1 MPAWCC
7 RKTFTHSLNDTTNP
21 YPTVIAVGYT
31 SIMPT
36 LIEWFAQTKNR
47 FWDMDGAYGAQ
58 CWDLWAKYSMDMYG
72 MSIQDCIT
80 PTGYAGGLYTSYPV
94 SARCEQVYERIP
106 ANGYSPVAG
115 DVAIWGYGTYTPYTH
130 VAIVAGND
138 GVKDGRIYVITQNPD
153 ASALKWFTT
162 VGLLGYLHPRTMSK
176 PGVDNPTGDNNQGH
190 PDTGR
195 GGAWIHWQGDNLYL
209 HETDN
214 SGARTRIFYKTTAN
228 NFSEKASQGQP
239 SGSQGQGHPSSSTSP
254 ENSYALYVVGTVEA
268 GLRWDAVEAA
278 NLQGIGIAQ
287 WSFGRRLQVLNA
299 MKSADPT
306 GYATFKTSAPQIA
319 ALMESGGDFTRNLT
333 QTEAS
338 AFKTW
343 AARSES
349 HEGQR
354 KQFAEDYVG
363 YPQEYDDDKMQILW
377 VTAYHQSP
385 ANALKVPKASNL
397 AQLKTNILST
407 YPFQPYV
414 SRYNQAYSLLTVWD
428 GKSNPP
434 AF

>member
-1 MPAWCC
+1 MAI
-7 RKTFTHSLNDTTNP
+7 TFTQWID
-21 YPTVIAVGYT
+21 
-31 SIMPT
+31 
-36 LIEWFAQTKNR
+36 QTKNR

-106 ANGYSPVAG
+106 ASGYSPVAG

-153 ASALKWFTT
+153 ASALKWFPID
-162 VGLLGYLHPRTMSK
+162 GLLGYLHPRTMPK
-176 PGVDNPTGDNNQGH
+176 PDVDNPTGDNNQGH
-190 PDTGR
+190 PDTAC

-239 SGSQGQGHPSSSTSP
+239 SDSQGQGHPSSSTSP
-254 ENSYALYVVGTVEA
+254 ENSYALYVVGTVESS
-268 GLRWDAVEAA
+268 LQWDAVEAA

-306 GYATFKTSAPQIA
+306 GYATFRASAPQIA

-343 AARSES
+343 AARNES

-354 KQFAEDYVG
+354 KQFAEDYAG

-414 SRYNQAYSLLTVWD
+414 SRYNQAYSLLSVWD

>member
-1 MPAWCC
+1 MAI
-7 RKTFTHSLNDTTNP
+7 SLTQW
-21 YPTVIAVGYT
+21 IQ
-31 SIMPT
+31 
-36 LIEWFAQTKNR
+36 QTQGR
-47 FWDMDGAYGAQ
+47 YWDMDGAHGAQ

-106 ANGYSPVAG
+106 ASGYSPVAG

-130 VAIVAGND
+130 VAIVAGNE
-138 GVKDGRIYVITQNPD
+138 GVKNNSIYIITQNPD
-153 ASALKWFTT
+153 ASALKWFPID
-162 VGLLGYLHPRTMSK
+162 GLLGYLHPRTMPKSD
-176 PGVDNPTGDNNQGH
+176 VDNPTGDNNQGH
-190 PDTGR
+190 PGSAR
-195 GGAWIHWQGDNLYL
+195 GGAWIHWQGDSLYL

-214 SGARTRIFYKTTAN
+214 SGSRTRIFYKTTAN

-239 SGSQGQGHPSSSTSP
+239 SDSQGQGHPSSSISP

-268 GLRWDAVEAA
+268 GLQWDAVEAA

-287 WSFGRRLQVLNA
+287 WSFGRRLQVLNK
-299 MKSADPT
+299 MREADPT
-306 GYATFKTSAPQIA
+306 GYAAFKSAAPEIA
-319 ALMESGGDFTRNLT
+319 GLMESGGDFTRPLT
-333 QTEAS
+333 STEAA
-338 AFKTW
+338 AFRTW

-354 KQFAEDYVG
+354 KQFAEDYAG
-363 YPQEYDDDKMQILW
+363 YPQEYGDDKMQILW

-385 ANALKVPKASNL
+385 ANALKVPKALNL
-397 AQLKTNILST
+397 AQLKTNILNT

-428 GKSNPP
+428 GTSNPP

>member
-1 MPAWCC
+1 MAI
-7 RKTFTHSLNDTTNP
+7 TFAQWID
-21 YPTVIAVGYT
+21 
-31 SIMPT
+31 
-36 LIEWFAQTKNR
+36 QTKNR

-106 ANGYSPVAG
+106 ASGYSPVAG

-130 VAIVAGND
+130 VAIVAGNE
-138 GVKDGRIYVITQNPD
+138 GVKNNSIYIITQNPD
-153 ASALKWFTT
+153 ASALKWFPID
-162 VGLLGYLHPRTMSK
+162 GLLGYLHPRTMPKSD
-176 PGVDNPTGDNNQGH
+176 VDNPTGDNNQGH
-190 PDTGR
+190 PDSAR

-214 SGARTRIFYKTTAN
+214 SGSRTRIFYKTTAN

-239 SGSQGQGHPSSSTSP
+239 SDSQGQGHPSSSMSP

-268 GLRWDAVEAA
+268 GLQWDAVEAA

-287 WSFGRRLQVLNA
+287 WSFGRRLQVLNK
-299 MKSADPT
+299 MREADPT
-306 GYATFKTSAPQIA
+306 GYAAFKSAAPEIA
-319 ALMESGGDFTRNLT
+319 GLVESGGDFTRPLT
-333 QTEAS
+333 STEAA
-338 AFKTW
+338 AFRTW

-354 KQFAEDYVG
+354 KQFAEDYAG
-363 YPQEYDDDKMQILW
+363 YPQEYGDDKMQILW

-385 ANALKVPKASNL
+385 ANALKVPKALNL
-397 AQLKTNILST
+397 AQLKTNILNT

-428 GKSNPP
+428 GTSNPP

>member
-1 MPAWCC
+1 MAI
-7 RKTFTHSLNDTTNP
+7 TFNQWID
-21 YPTVIAVGYT
+21 
-31 SIMPT
+31 
-36 LIEWFAQTKNR
+36 QTKNR

-106 ANGYSPVAG
+106 ASGYSPVAG

-130 VAIVAGND
+130 VAIVAGNE
-138 GVKDGRIYVITQNPD
+138 GVKNNSIYIITQNPD
-153 ASALKWFTT
+153 ASALKWFPID
-162 VGLLGYLHPRTMSK
+162 GLLGYLHPRTMPKSD
-176 PGVDNPTGDNNQGH
+176 VDNPTGDNNQGH
-190 PDTGR
+190 PDSGR
-195 GGAWIHWQGDNLYL
+195 RGAWIHWQGDNLYL

-214 SGARTRIFYKTTAN
+214 SGSHTRIFYKTTAN

-239 SGSQGQGHPSSSTSP
+239 SDSQGQGHPSSSTSP
-254 ENSYALYVVGTVEA
+254 ENSYALYVIGTVES

-287 WSFGRRLQVLNA
+287 WSFGRRLQVLNK
-299 MKSADPT
+299 MREADPT
-306 GYATFKTSAPQIA
+306 GYAAFKSTAPEIA
-319 ALMESGGDFTRNLT
+319 GLMESGGDFTRPLT
-333 QTEAS
+333 STEAA
-338 AFKTW
+338 AFQTW
-343 AARSES
+343 AARGES

-354 KQFAEDYVG
+354 KQFAEDYAG
-363 YPQEYDDDKMQILW
+363 YPQEYGDDKMQILW

-397 AQLKTNILST
+397 AQLKTNILNT

-428 GKSNPP
+428 GTSNPP

>member
-1 MPAWCC
+1 MAI
-7 RKTFTHSLNDTTNP
+7 TFAQWID
-21 YPTVIAVGYT
+21 
-31 SIMPT
+31 
-36 LIEWFAQTKNR
+36 QTKNR

-80 PTGYAGGLYTSYPV
+80 PTGYAGGLYTAYPV

-106 ANGYSPVAG
+106 ANGYQPVAG
-115 DVAIWGYGTYTPYTH
+115 DVAIWGYGSYTPYTH
-130 VAIVAGND
+130 VAIVAAD
-138 GVKDGRIYVITQNPD
+138 GLKDGRIYVITQNPGV
-153 ASALKWFTT
+153 SALKWFPTT
-162 VGLLGYLHPRTMSK
+162 GLLGYLHPRTMPK
-176 PGVDNPTGDNNQGH
+176 PDVDNPTGDNNQGQ
-190 PDTGR
+190 PDIER
-195 GGAWIHWQGDNLYL
+195 GGSWIHWQGDDLYL

-228 NFSEKASQGQP
+228 NFLEKTPLGQP
-239 SGSQGQGHPSSSTSP
+239 PDSQGQGHPSSSAST
-254 ENSYALYVVGTVEA
+254 ENSYALYVVGSVEA

-287 WSFGRRLQVLNA
+287 WSFGRRLQVLNK
-299 MKSADPT
+299 MREADPT
-306 GYATFKTSAPQIA
+306 GYATFKTAAPEIA
-319 ALMESGGDFTRNLT
+319 GLMELGGEFTRNLT
-333 QTEAS
+333 QAEAA
-338 AFKTW
+338 AFQTW

-354 KQFAEDYVG
+354 RQFAEDYVA

-385 ANALKVPKASNL
+385 ASALEVPNASNL
-397 AQLKTNILST
+397 AQLKNNILST
-407 YPFQPYV
+407 PPFQSYAN
-414 SRYNQAYSLLTVWD
+414 RYNQAYSLLSVWD

>member
-1 MPAWCC
+1 MAI
-7 RKTFTHSLNDTTNP
+7 TFNQWVD
-21 YPTVIAVGYT
+21 
-31 SIMPT
+31 
-36 LIEWFAQTKNR
+36 QTKNR

-106 ANGYSPVAG
+106 ASGYSPAAG

-130 VAIVAGND
+130 VAIVAGNE
-138 GVKDGRIYVITQNPD
+138 GVKNNSIYIITQNPD
-153 ASALKWFTT
+153 ASALKWFPID
-162 VGLLGYLHPRTMSK
+162 GLLGYLHPRTMPKSD
-176 PGVDNPTGDNNQGH
+176 VDNPTGDNNQGH
-190 PDTGR
+190 PDSAR

-214 SGARTRIFYKTTAN
+214 SGSRTRIFYKTTAN

-239 SGSQGQGHPSSSTSP
+239 SDSQGQGHPSSSTSP
-254 ENSYALYVVGTVEA
+254 ENSYALYVVGTVES
-268 GLRWDAVEAA
+268 GLQWDAVEAA

-287 WSFGRRLQVLNA
+287 WSFGRRLQVLNK
-299 MKSADPT
+299 MREADPT
-306 GYATFKTSAPQIA
+306 GYAAFKSAAPEIA
-319 ALMESGGDFTRNLT
+319 GLMESGGDFTRPLT
-333 QTEAS
+333 STEAA
-338 AFKTW
+338 AFRTW

-354 KQFAEDYVG
+354 KQFAEDYAG
-363 YPQEYDDDKMQILW
+363 YPQEYGDDKMQILW

-385 ANALKVPKASNL
+385 ANALKVPKALNL
-397 AQLKTNILST
+397 AQLKTNILNT
-407 YPFQPYV
+407 YPFQPYI

-428 GKSNPP
+428 GRSNPP

>member
-1 MPAWCC
+1 MAI
-7 RKTFTHSLNDTTNP
+7 SLTQW
-21 YPTVIAVGYT
+21 IQ
-31 SIMPT
+31 
-36 LIEWFAQTKNR
+36 QTQGR
-47 FWDMDGAYGAQ
+47 YWDMDGAYGAQ

-106 ANGYSPVAG
+106 ASGYSPVAG

-130 VAIVAGND
+130 VAIVAGNE
-138 GVKDGRIYVITQNPD
+138 GVKNNSIYIITQNPD
-153 ASALKWFTT
+153 ASALKWFPID
-162 VGLLGYLHPRTMSK
+162 GLLGYLHPRTMPK
-176 PGVDNPTGDNNQGH
+176 PGVDNPTGGNNQGH
-190 PDTGR
+190 PDSAR

-214 SGARTRIFYKTTAN
+214 SGSHTRIFYKTTAN

-239 SGSQGQGHPSSSTSP
+239 SDSQGQGHPSSSTSP
-254 ENSYALYVVGTVEA
+254 ENSYALYVIGTVES
-268 GLRWDAVEAA
+268 GPQWDAVEAA

-287 WSFGRRLQVLNA
+287 WSFGRRLQVLNT
-299 MKSADPT
+299 MREADPT
-306 GYATFKTSAPQIA
+306 GYAAFKIA
-319 ALMESGGDFTRNLT
+319 APEIAGLMESGSDFTRPLT
-333 QTEAS
+333 STEAA
-338 AFKTW
+338 AFRTW

-407 YPFQPYV
+407 YPFQSYV

-428 GKSNPP
+428 GRSNPP

>member
-1 MPAWCC
+1 MAI
-7 RKTFTHSLNDTTNP
+7 TFNQWID
-21 YPTVIAVGYT
+21 
-31 SIMPT
+31 
-36 LIEWFAQTKNR
+36 QTKNR

-106 ANGYSPVAG
+106 ASGYSPVAG

-130 VAIVAGND
+130 VAIVAGNG
-138 GVKDGRIYVITQNPD
+138 GVKNNSIYIITQNPD
-153 ASALKWFTT
+153 ASALKWFPID
-162 VGLLGYLHPRTMSK
+162 GLLGYLHPRTMPKSD
-176 PGVDNPTGDNNQGH
+176 VDNPTGDNNQGH
-190 PDTGR
+190 PDSAR

-214 SGARTRIFYKTTAN
+214 SGSHTRIFYKTTAN

-239 SGSQGQGHPSSSTSP
+239 SDSQGQGHPSRSISP

-268 GLRWDAVEAA
+268 GLQWDAVEAA

-287 WSFGRRLQVLNA
+287 WSFGRRLQVLNK
-299 MKSADPT
+299 MREADPT
-306 GYATFKTSAPQIA
+306 GYAAFKSAAPEIA
-319 ALMESGGDFTRNLT
+319 GLMESGGDFTRPLT
-333 QTEAS
+333 STEVA
-338 AFKTW
+338 AFRTW

-354 KQFAEDYVG
+354 KQFAEDYAG
-363 YPQEYDDDKMQILW
+363 YPQEYGDDKMQILW

-385 ANALKVPKASNL
+385 ANALKVPKALNL
-397 AQLKTNILST
+397 AQLKTNILNT

-428 GKSNPP
+428 GTSNPP

>member
-1 MPAWCC
+1 MKDMAI
-7 RKTFTHSLNDTTNP
+7 TFNQWVD
-21 YPTVIAVGYT
+21 
-31 SIMPT
+31 
-36 LIEWFAQTKNR
+36 QTKNR

-94 SARCEQVYERIP
+94 SARCGQAYERIP
-106 ANGYSPVAG
+106 AGGYSPVAG

-130 VAIVAGND
+130 VAIVAADGMQNGN
-138 GVKDGRIYVITQNPD
+138 IYVITQNPD
-153 ASALKWFTT
+153 ASALKWFPTA
-162 VGLLGYLHPRTMSK
+162 GLLGYLHPRTMPK
-176 PGVDNPTGDNNQGH
+176 PDANNPTGDNNQGN
-190 PDTGR
+190 PDTFR
-195 GGAWIHWQGDNLYL
+195 RGAWIHWQGDSLYL

-214 SGARTRIFYKTTAN
+214 SGARTRIFYRTTAN
-228 NFSEKASQGQP
+228 NFSEKAPLGQP
-239 SGSQGQGHPSSSTSP
+239 SGSQGQGHPSSSVSA

-299 MKSADPT
+299 MKTADPT
-306 GYATFKTSAPQIA
+306 GYAAFKTAAPQIA
-319 ALMESGGDFTRNLT
+319 ALMESGGGFTRNLT
-333 QTEAS
+333 QAEAT
-338 AFKTW
+338 AFQTW
-343 AARSES
+343 ARRGES

-354 KQFAEDYVG
+354 RQFAEDYAG
-363 YPQEYDDDKMQILW
+363 YPQEYDDDRMQILW

-397 AQLKTNILST
+397 AQLKNNILGT

-414 SRYNQAYSLLTVWD
+414 NRYNQAYSLLAVWD
-428 GKSNPP
+428 GRSNPP

>member
-1 MPAWCC
+1 MAI
-7 RKTFTHSLNDTTNP
+7 TFNQWVD
-21 YPTVIAVGYT
+21 
-31 SIMPT
+31 
-36 LIEWFAQTKNR
+36 QTKNR

-106 ANGYSPVAG
+106 ASGYSPVAG

-130 VAIVAGND
+130 VAIVAGNE
-138 GVKDGRIYVITQNPD
+138 GVKNNSIYIITQNPD
-153 ASALKWFTT
+153 ASALKWFPID
-162 VGLLGYLHPRTMSK
+162 GLLGYLHPRTMPKSD
-176 PGVDNPTGDNNQGH
+176 VDNPTGDNNQGH
-190 PDTGR
+190 PDSGR
-195 GGAWIHWQGDNLYL
+195 RGAWIHWQGDNLYL

-214 SGARTRIFYKTTAN
+214 SGSHTRIFYKTTAN

-239 SGSQGQGHPSSSTSP
+239 SDSQGQGHPSSSTSP
-254 ENSYALYVVGTVEA
+254 ENSYALYVIGTVES

-287 WSFGRRLQVLNA
+287 WSFGRRLQVLNK
-299 MKSADPT
+299 MREADPT
-306 GYATFKTSAPQIA
+306 GYAAFKSTAPEIA
-319 ALMESGGDFTRNLT
+319 GLMESGGDFTRPLT
-333 QTEAS
+333 STEAA
-338 AFKTW
+338 AFQTW
-343 AARSES
+343 AARGES

-354 KQFAEDYVG
+354 KQFAEDYAG
-363 YPQEYDDDKMQILW
+363 YPQEYGDDKMQILW

-397 AQLKTNILST
+397 AQLKTNILNT

-428 GKSNPP
+428 GTSNPP

>member
-1 MPAWCC
+1 MAI
-7 RKTFTHSLNDTTNP
+7 TFNQWID
-21 YPTVIAVGYT
+21 
-31 SIMPT
+31 
-36 LIEWFAQTKNR
+36 QTKNR

-58 CWDLWAKYSMDMYG
+58 CWDLWAKYSMDMYA

-106 ANGYSPVAG
+106 ASGYSPVAG

-130 VAIVAGND
+130 VAIVAGD

-153 ASALKWFTT
+153 ASALKWFPT
-162 VGLLGYLHPRTMSK
+162 VGLLGYLHPRNIPK
-176 PGVDNPTGDNNQGH
+176 PGTGNPTGDNNQGYL
-190 PDTGR
+190 DTGL
-195 GGAWIHWQGDNLYL
+195 GSAWIHWQGDNLYL

-214 SGARTRIFYKTTAN
+214 SGARTRIFYKATAN
-228 NFSEKASQGQP
+228 NFYEKALQDQP
-239 SGSQGQGHPSSSTSP
+239 SDSQGQGHPSSSTSP
-254 ENSYALYVVGTVEA
+254 ENSYALYVVGSVESS
-268 GLRWDAVEAA
+268 LRWDAVEAA

-287 WSFGRRLQVLNA
+287 WSFGRRLQVLNK
-299 MKSADPT
+299 MREADST
-306 GYATFKTSAPQIA
+306 GYAAFKIAAPEIA
-319 ALMESGGDFTRNLT
+319 ALMESGGDFTRSLT
-333 QTEAS
+333 STEAA
-338 AFKTW
+338 AFRTW
-343 AARSES
+343 AARGES

-354 KQFAEDYVG
+354 KQFNEDYVG

-397 AQLKTNILST
+397 AQLETNILST

-414 SRYNQAYSLLTVWD
+414 NRYNQAYSLLSVWD

>member
-1 MPAWCC
+1 MAI
-7 RKTFTHSLNDTTNP
+7 TFNQWID
-21 YPTVIAVGYT
+21 
-31 SIMPT
+31 
-36 LIEWFAQTKNR
+36 QTKNR

-94 SARCEQVYERIP
+94 SARCGQVYERIP
-106 ANGYSPVAG
+106 ASGYSPVAG
-115 DVAIWGYGTYTPYTH
+115 DVAIWGYGAYTPYTH

-153 ASALKWFTT
+153 ASELKWFTT
-162 VGLLGYLHPRTMSK
+162 VGLSGYLHPRAMSK
-176 PGVDNPTGDNNQGH
+176 PDVDNPTGDNNQGH
-190 PDTGR
+190 PDAGR

-239 SGSQGQGHPSSSTSP
+239 SDSQGQGHPSSSMSP

-268 GLRWDAVEAA
+268 GLRWNAVEAA

-287 WSFGRRLQVLNA
+287 WSFGRRLQVLNK
-299 MKSADPT
+299 MREADPT
-306 GYATFKTSAPQIA
+306 GYAAFKSAAPGIA
-319 ALMESGGDFTRNLT
+319 GLVESGGDFTRPLT
-333 QTEAS
+333 STEAA
-338 AFKTW
+338 AFRTW

-354 KQFAEDYVG
+354 KQFAEDYAG
-363 YPQEYDDDKMQILW
+363 YPQEYGDDKMQILW
-377 VTAYHQSP
+377 ATAYHQSP
-385 ANALKVPKASNL
+385 ANALKVPKALNL
-397 AQLKTNILST
+397 AQLKTNILNT

-428 GKSNPP
+428 GTSNPP

>member
-1 MPAWCC
+1 MAI
-7 RKTFTHSLNDTTNP
+7 TFNQWID
-21 YPTVIAVGYT
+21 
-31 SIMPT
+31 
-36 LIEWFAQTKNR
+36 QTKNR

-106 ANGYSPVAG
+106 ASGYSPVAG

-130 VAIVAGND
+130 VAIVAGNE
-138 GVKDGRIYVITQNPD
+138 GVKNNSIYIITQNPD
-153 ASALKWFTT
+153 ASALKWFPID
-162 VGLLGYLHPRTMSK
+162 GLLGYLHPRTMPKSD
-176 PGVDNPTGDNNQGH
+176 VDNPTGDNNQGH
-190 PDTGR
+190 PDSAR

-214 SGARTRIFYKTTAN
+214 SGSRTRIFYKTTAN

-239 SGSQGQGHPSSSTSP
+239 SDSQGQGHPSSSISP

-268 GLRWDAVEAA
+268 GLQWDAVEAA

-287 WSFGRRLQVLNA
+287 WSFGRRLQVLNK
-299 MKSADPT
+299 MREADPT
-306 GYATFKTSAPQIA
+306 GYAAFKSAAPEIA
-319 ALMESGGDFTRNLT
+319 GLMESGGDFTRPLT
-333 QTEAS
+333 STEAA
-338 AFKTW
+338 AFRTW

-354 KQFAEDYVG
+354 KQFAEDYAG
-363 YPQEYDDDKMQILW
+363 YPQEYGDDKMQILW

-385 ANALKVPKASNL
+385 ANALKVPKALNL
-397 AQLKTNILST
+397 AQLKTNILNT

-428 GKSNPP
+428 GTSNPP

>member
-1 MPAWCC
+1 MAI
-7 RKTFTHSLNDTTNP
+7 T
-21 YPTVIAVGYT
+21 
-31 SIMPT
+31 
-36 LIEWFAQTKNR
+36 FAQWIDRTKNR

-94 SARCEQVYERIP
+94 SARCGQVYERIT
-106 ANGYSPVAG
+106 ADGYQPVAG

-130 VAIVAGND
+130 VAIVAGD

-153 ASALKWFTT
+153 ASALKWFPID
-162 VGLLGYLHPRTMSK
+162 GLLGYLHPRTTSK
-176 PGVDNPTGDNNQGH
+176 PDVDNPTGDNNQGL
-190 PDTGR
+190 PDAAR
-195 GGAWIHWQGDNLYL
+195 GGAWIHWQGDSLYL

-228 NFSEKASQGQP
+228 NFSEKASQKQP
-239 SGSQGQGHPSSSTSP
+239 SDSQGQGHPSSSTSP
-254 ENSYALYVVGTVEA
+254 ENSYALYVVGTVESS
-268 GLRWDAVEAA
+268 LQWDAVEAA

-287 WSFGRRLQVLNA
+287 WSFGRRLQVLNK
-299 MKSADPT
+299 MREADPT
-306 GYATFKTSAPQIA
+306 GYTAFKTAAPEIA
-319 ALMESGGDFTRNLT
+319 ALMESGGTFTRNLT
-333 QTEAS
+333 AVEAA
-338 AFKTW
+338 AFRTW
-343 AARSES
+343 ASRTES

-354 KQFAEDYVG
+354 KQFAEDYAG
-363 YPQEYDDDKMQILW
+363 YPQEYADDKMQILW

-397 AQLKTNILST
+397 AQLKANILAT
-407 YPFQPYV
+407 YPFQPYT
-414 SRYNQAYSLLTVWD
+414 SRYNQAYSLLSVWD

>member
-1 MPAWCC
+1 MAI
-7 RKTFTHSLNDTTNP
+7 SLTQW
-21 YPTVIAVGYT
+21 IQ
-31 SIMPT
+31 
-36 LIEWFAQTKNR
+36 QTQGR
-47 FWDMDGAYGAQ
+47 YWDMDGAYGAQ

-106 ANGYSPVAG
+106 ASGYSPVAG

-130 VAIVAGND
+130 VAIVAGNE
-138 GVKDGRIYVITQNPD
+138 GVKNNSIYIITQNPD
-153 ASALKWFTT
+153 ASALKWFPID
-162 VGLLGYLHPRTMSK
+162 GLLGYLHPRTMPKSD
-176 PGVDNPTGDNNQGH
+176 VDNPTGDNNQGH
-190 PDTGR
+190 PDSAR

-214 SGARTRIFYKTTAN
+214 SGSRTRIFYKTTAN

-239 SGSQGQGHPSSSTSP
+239 SDSQGQGHPSSSMSP

-268 GLRWDAVEAA
+268 GLQWDAVEAA

-287 WSFGRRLQVLNA
+287 WSFGRRLQVLNK
-299 MKSADPT
+299 MREADPT
-306 GYATFKTSAPQIA
+306 GYAAFKSAAPEIA
-319 ALMESGGDFTRNLT
+319 GLVESGGDFTRPLT
-333 QTEAS
+333 STEAA
-338 AFKTW
+338 AFRTW
-343 AARSES
+343 AAHSES

-354 KQFAEDYVG
+354 KQFAEDYAG
-363 YPQEYDDDKMQILW
+363 YPQEYGDDRMQILW

-385 ANALKVPKASNL
+385 ANALKVPKALNL
-397 AQLKTNILST
+397 AQLKTNILNT

-428 GKSNPP
+428 GTSNPP

>member
-1 MPAWCC
+1 MAI
-7 RKTFTHSLNDTTNP
+7 TFTQWID
-21 YPTVIAVGYT
+21 
-31 SIMPT
+31 
-36 LIEWFAQTKNR
+36 QTKNR

-106 ANGYSPVAG
+106 ASGYQPVAG

-153 ASALKWFTT
+153 TSALKWFTT
-162 VGLLGYLHPRTMSK
+162 VGLLGYLHPRTMPK
-176 PGVDNPTGDNNQGH
+176 PDVGNPTGDNNQGD
-190 PDTGR
+190 PDTAR

-214 SGARTRIFYKTTAN
+214 RGARTRIFHKITAN

-239 SGSQGQGHPSSSTSP
+239 SDSQGQGHPSSSTSP
-254 ENSYALYVVGTVEA
+254 ENSYALYVIGTVESS
-268 GLRWDAVEAA
+268 LRWDAVEAD
-278 NLQGIGIAQ
+278 NRQGIGIAQ
-287 WSFGRRLQVLNA
+287 WSFGRRLQVLNK
-299 MKSADPT
+299 MRGSDPT
-306 GYATFKTSAPQIA
+306 GYAAFKNAAPEIA
-319 ALMESGGDFTRNLT
+319 GLMELGGDFTRPLT
-333 QTEAS
+333 S
-338 AFKTW
+338 AETAAFQTW

-354 KQFAEDYVG
+354 RQFAEDYAA

-397 AQLKTNILST
+397 AQLKTNILAT

-414 SRYNQAYSLLTVWD
+414 SRYNQAYSLLSVWD

>member
-1 MPAWCC
+1 MAI
-7 RKTFTHSLNDTTNP
+7 SLTQW
-21 YPTVIAVGYT
+21 IQ
-31 SIMPT
+31 
-36 LIEWFAQTKNR
+36 QTQGR
-47 FWDMDGAYGAQ
+47 YWDMDGAYGAQ

-106 ANGYSPVAG
+106 ASGYSPVAG

-130 VAIVAGND
+130 VAIVAGNE
-138 GVKDGRIYVITQNPD
+138 GVKNNSIYIITQNPD
-153 ASALKWFTT
+153 ASALKWFPID
-162 VGLLGYLHPRTMSK
+162 GLLGYLHPRTMPKSD
-176 PGVDNPTGDNNQGH
+176 VDNPTGDNNQGH
-190 PDTGR
+190 PDSAR

-214 SGARTRIFYKTTAN
+214 SGSRTRIFYKTTAN

-239 SGSQGQGHPSSSTSP
+239 SDSQGQGHPSSSMSP

-268 GLRWDAVEAA
+268 GLQWDAVEAA

-287 WSFGRRLQVLNA
+287 WSFGRRLQVLNK
-299 MKSADPT
+299 MREADPT
-306 GYATFKTSAPQIA
+306 GYAAFKSAAPEIA
-319 ALMESGGDFTRNLT
+319 GLVESGGDFTRPLT
-333 QTEAS
+333 STEAA
-338 AFKTW
+338 AFRTW

-354 KQFAEDYVG
+354 KQFAEDYAG
-363 YPQEYDDDKMQILW
+363 YPQEYGDDKMQILW

-385 ANALKVPKASNL
+385 ANALKVPKALNL
-397 AQLKTNILST
+397 AQLKTNILNT

-428 GKSNPP
+428 GTSNPP

>member
-1 MPAWCC
+1 MAI
-7 RKTFTHSLNDTTNP
+7 TFNQWVD
-21 YPTVIAVGYT
+21 
-31 SIMPT
+31 
-36 LIEWFAQTKNR
+36 QTKNR

-106 ANGYSPVAG
+106 ASGYSPVAG

-130 VAIVAGND
+130 VAIVAGNE
-138 GVKDGRIYVITQNPD
+138 GVKNNSIYIITQNPD
-153 ASALKWFTT
+153 ASALKWFPID
-162 VGLLGYLHPRTMSK
+162 GLLGYLHPRTMPKSD
-176 PGVDNPTGDNNQGH
+176 VDNPTGDNNQGH
-190 PDTGR
+190 PDSAR

-214 SGARTRIFYKTTAN
+214 SGSRTRIFYKTTAN

-239 SGSQGQGHPSSSTSP
+239 SDSQGQGHPSSSMSP

-268 GLRWDAVEAA
+268 GLQWDAVEAA

-287 WSFGRRLQVLNA
+287 WSFGRRLQVLNK
-299 MKSADPT
+299 MREADPT
-306 GYATFKTSAPQIA
+306 GYAAFKSTAPEIA
-319 ALMESGGDFTRNLT
+319 GLMESGGDFTRPLT
-333 QTEAS
+333 STEAA
-338 AFKTW
+338 AFRTW
-343 AARSES
+343 AARGES

-354 KQFAEDYVG
+354 KQFAEDYAG
-363 YPQEYDDDKMQILW
+363 YPQEYGDDNMQILW

-385 ANALKVPKASNL
+385 ANALKVPKALNL
-397 AQLKTNILST
+397 AQLKTNILNT

-428 GKSNPP
+428 GTSNPP